1 MNTLQQNKITTLYNQ
16 YNTII
21 KPLMAEIEAREE
33 RMPLPIFNE
42 IRAFNDHI
50 ARCYL
55 EGTHSERINNEL
67 LKAERHITRITLD
80 CFKCL
85 NISLYKQIEK
95 FEKQTRNID
104 LTVLNNGCFYPR
116 YCELKRLAVNHIQ
129 NAKKQ
134 EGLNL
139 DSSLNEFQ
147 IAYNTYREVEE
158 LIINHA
164 ESVKWARVRFTSKR
178 ILSILLWILSVVI
191 SGLLSLLISCDMLS
205 QWFEYLI

>member
-67 LKAERHITRITLD
+67 SKKPNDTLPVLQKISSQPYTKRKETRR
-80 CFKCL
+80 
-85 NISLYKQIEK
+85 IE
-95 FEKQTRNID
+95 
-104 LTVLNNGCFYPR
+104 
-116 YCELKRLAVNHIQ
+116 
-129 NAKKQ
+129 
-134 EGLNL
+134 
-139 DSSLNEFQ
+139 S
-147 IAYNTYREVEE
+147 
-158 LIINHA
+158 
-164 ESVKWARVRFTSKR
+164 
-178 ILSILLWILSVVI
+178 
-191 SGLLSLLISCDMLS
+191 
-205 QWFEYLI
+205 